1 MTIRNLIERG
11 VDIDAHIN
19 FVGTTTNAIG
29 KPLDT
34 DNIPRFEYYI
44 NIDNVFTVIAYYAKE
59 GDDNA

>member
-34 DNIPRFEYYI
+34 DNIPRFEYFL
-44 NIDNVFTVIAYYAKE
+44 DPDSVFTVIAYYTKE
-59 GDDNA
+59 DE

>member
-11 VDIDAHIN
+11 VDIDADIN

-29 KPLDT
+29 EPLDT
-34 DNIPRFEYYI
+34 DNIPRFRYYI

-59 GDDNA
+59 NE